1 VVTRRCKTNQQ
12 SVTQRTMSLSN
23 TPHIAVVQRD
33 SLRWLPDSPIDSPAE
48 VFSIELGKY
57 FMGEQSGTVDWAM
70 AGVRQVLD
78 GSTEGKLRVPR
89 LVASNN

>member
-1 VVTRRCKTNQQ
+1 
-12 SVTQRTMSLSN
+12 MSLSN

-57 FMGEQSGTVDWAM
+57 FMDLRMYTEGEQSGTVDWAM